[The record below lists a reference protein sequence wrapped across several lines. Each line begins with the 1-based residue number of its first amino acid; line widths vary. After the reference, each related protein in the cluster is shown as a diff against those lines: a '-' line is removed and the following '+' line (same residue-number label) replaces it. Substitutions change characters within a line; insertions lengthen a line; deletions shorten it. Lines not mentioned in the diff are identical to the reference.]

1 MDLDDRKNIKTPEG
15 LDLDLTLAGLGS
27 RMIAGVV
34 DLVILGILVV
44 TFIFAVGALVS
55 SASLDPTVV
64 QGLSAVALTVLV
76 VGYFVGFEALNGG
89 RTPGK
94 RSVGIRVVGFDGGPI
109 GFLAAFL
116 RNLVRVVDFL
126 PMAYGIG
133 AVAVLVTSTNQR
145 LGDLVA
151 RTIVIR
157 ERMPHAEP
165 AETPPPADLA
175 DLPAW
180 DVSRVTTEDVDILR
194 RFAVRR
200 RSIPTDRVEQIAEH
214 LAAKIRPKVT
224 GEGTADA
231 PDTDFLITV
240 LSLKLR

>member
-34 DLVILGILVV
+34 DLVILGIVVV
-44 TFIFAVGALVS
+44 TFTFAVSALVS
-55 SASLDPTVV
+55 STVLDATVV
-64 QGLSAVALTVLV
+64 QGLAAVALTLLV

-94 RSVGIRVVGFDGGPI
+94 RSVGIRVVGFDGEPI

-126 PMAYGIG
+126 PMAYGVG
-133 AVAVLVTSTNQR
+133 AVTVAVTATNQR

-165 AETPPPADLA
+165 AEAPSHADLT
-175 DLPAW
+175 DLPHW
-180 DVSRVTTEDVDILR
+180 DVSGVTDQDVDILR

-224 GEGTADA
+224 GEGIADT